1 MERGTGC
8 TCKHTICICMYMHS
22 IRSIPLCLRVDP
34 FSNLMT
40 SCDHSF
46 CKDCI
51 AEYCNRQS
59 VEINEIPCPYCRQID
74 MKFYDI
80 KLGQEE

>member
-1 MERGTGC
+1 
-8 TCKHTICICMYMHS
+8 
-22 IRSIPLCLRVDP
+22 
-34 FSNLMT
+34 MT

-80 KLGQEE
+80 KLDQEE